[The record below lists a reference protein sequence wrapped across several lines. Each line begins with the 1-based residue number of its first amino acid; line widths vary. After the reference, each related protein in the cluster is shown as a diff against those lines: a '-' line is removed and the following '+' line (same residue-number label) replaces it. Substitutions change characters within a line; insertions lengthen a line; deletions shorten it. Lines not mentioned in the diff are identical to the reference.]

1 VRAARLNEAIRKV
14 GWGAIEVC
22 RRRGAGPSKLAL
34 KRFYEPAACH
44 GPAIAGPPERG
55 VEAPANRN
63 IERRCVLAR
72 FSPEAGRSGNVG
84 AGRES

>member
-34 KRFYEPAACH
+34 KRSYEPAACH

-55 VEAPANRN
+55 VEAPS
-63 IERRCVLAR
+63 ERRATVR
-72 FSPEAGRSGNVG
+72 PSPLLREAGRPGNVG